1 MLCDGQPLETELRQ
15 SIRHQGNH
23 NGTKEST
30 SLQNEQ
36 VGIDETRT
44 ESSFWTQNNQS
55 NKYWIGSGE

>member
-1 MLCDGQPLETELRQ
+1 MHCDGQPLEAELRQ
-15 SIRHQGNH
+15 SIWPQGDH
-23 NGTKEST
+23 NIAKESN

-36 VGIDETRT
+36 VVINETRT